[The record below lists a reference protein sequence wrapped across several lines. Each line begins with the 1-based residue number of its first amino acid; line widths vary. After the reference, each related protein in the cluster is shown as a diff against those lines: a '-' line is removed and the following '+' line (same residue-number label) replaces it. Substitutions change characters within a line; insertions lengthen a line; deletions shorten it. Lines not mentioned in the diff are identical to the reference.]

1 MATSASMDAGHQH
14 EQIAALRAEI
24 FALLGTVD

>member
-1 MATSASMDAGHQH
+1 MDAGHQH